1 MVLSSHITASAHGNI
16 DQMSFYFQFVFFLIF
31 VFSDI
36 FNDSPFSL
44 FSQMSFSKILWFTFR
59 IFRFK
64 SKYSS
69 PFWTIHFLYV
79 RSDTE
84 NTRFF
89 NDYMSIFI
97 FSNALSLFYFH
108 SKTFHWI
115 IFPSALHGNKEC
127 ACELFARE
135 RCYKTKKETVKAV
148 SKTDSGSSSV
158 LHKISCCCKVFT
170 ESGSFIS
177 FSGIPMCWCLSLSW
191 MPGKKNW

>member
-16 DQMSFYFQFVFFLIF
+16 DQMSFISNLFFFDFCLFRHFQWFSFLF
-31 VFSDI
+31 
-36 FNDSPFSL
+36 
-44 FSQMSFSKILWFTFR
+44 MSFSKILWFNFH

-115 IFPSALHGNKEC
+115 IFPSALDGNKEF
-127 ACELFARE
+127 ACELFARAVLQ
-135 RCYKTKKETVKAV
+135 TQKKRR
-148 SKTDSGSSSV
+148 SKPSQKLIQEV
-158 LHKISCCCKVFT
+158 LP
-170 ESGSFIS
+170 
-177 FSGIPMCWCLSLSW
+177 FSTR
-191 MPGKKNW
+191 